1 MRFLNF
7 VPKAGESARLGMYLG
22 DGIVDV
28 AAAMRKLPLPFDS
41 RRGKLDMISLIKMWS
56 KAPADALQPMHEI
69 ARQPAAVLKDITY
82 ARSDVHR
89 ILAPLMPSKNVFCVG
104 QNYKK
109 HIEEMSRARGVEVK
123 FPKKPTFF
131 TKPPTSIIGDGAPIS
146 FDRSVTQRVDYEV
159 ELAIVIGRQAKN
171 VSVAEAMNFVFGYTI
186 VNDVSARDLQ
196 EAHGQFFKG
205 KALDTFCPI
214 GPCIVTAD
222 EFGPPEK
229 GRRLTTTVNG
239 VTRQDSTTSDLLFSC
254 AEIVSSLSQGMTLE
268 EGDIIAT
275 GTPSGVAQGMTP
287 PGWLNH
293 GIVAACLLTCHS
305 SRPPG
310 DVVEVSIEGIGR

>member
-7 VPKAGESARLGMYLG
+7 VLQAGEPARLGMCIG
-22 DGIVDV
+22 ERIVDV
-28 AAAMRKLPLPFDS
+28 AAAMRKLPLPFDP
-41 RRGKLDMISLIKMWS
+41 RRGKVDMISLIKMWS
-56 KAPADALQPMHEI
+56 KSPADALQPMRDI
-69 ARQPAAVLKDITY
+69 MKQPADVFKDVTY
-82 ARSDVHR
+82 SRSAIHR
-89 ILAPLMPSKNVFCVG
+89 ITPPLLPAKNVFCVG

-131 TKPPTSIIGDGAPIS
+131 SKPPTSIIGDGDDIS

-159 ELAIVIGRQAKN
+159 ELAIVIGRQTKN
-171 VSVAEAMNFVFGYTI
+171 VSVAEAMDSVFGYTI

-222 EFGPPEK
+222 EFGAPEQ
-229 GRRLTTTVNG
+229 GRRLTTSVNG
-239 VTRQDSTTSDLLFSC
+239 VIRQDSTTSDLLFTC
-254 AEIVSSLSQGMTLE
+254 AEIVSSLSQGMKLE

-293 GIVAACLLTCHS
+293 GAVFASLQVNS
-305 SRPPG
+305 S
-310 DVVEVSIEGIGR
+310 

>member
-1 MRFLNF
+1 MRFVNF
-7 VPKAGESARLGMYLG
+7 VIKPGDAARLGMCIG
-22 DGIVDV
+22 DVIVDI
-28 AAAMRKLPLPFDS
+28 AAANPKLRFQFPFDS
-41 RRGKLDMISLIKMWS
+41 HRGNVNMISLIKLWS
-56 KAPADALQPMHEI
+56 KAPDD
-69 ARQPAAVLKDITY
+69 VLKPMRYIAQQPPDTFKD
-82 ARSDVHR
+82 AAFPRSAVYR
-89 ILAPLMPSKNVFCVG
+89 VLPPLLPSKNIFCVG

-109 HIEEMSRARGVEVK
+109 HIEEMSQARGVEVK

-131 TKPPTSIIGDGAPIS
+131 SKPPTSIIGDGDFIA

-159 ELAIVIGRQAKN
+159 ELAVVIGRRTKN
-171 VSVAEAMNFVFGYTI
+171 VGVAQAMDHVFGYTI
-186 VNDVSARDLQ
+186 VNDVSARDVQ

-222 EFGPPEK
+222 EFGAPEQ

-239 VTRQDSTTSDLLFSC
+239 MIRQDSTTSDMLFSV

-287 PGWLNH
+287 PGWLKH
-293 GIVAACLLTCHS
+293 GAIVALRSVMSC
-305 SRPPG
+305 
-310 DVVEVSIEGIGR
+310 VI

>member
-1 MRFLNF
+1 MRFVNFLLN
-7 VPKAGESARLGMYLG
+7 AGEPARLGLYLS

-56 KAPADALQPMHEI
+56 ITPGDALQPMRDI
-69 ARQPAAVLKDITY
+69 MKQPPAMFKDVTY
-82 ARSDVHR
+82 PRSSIHR
-89 ILAPLMPSKNVFCVG
+89 ILPPLSPAKNVFCVG

-131 TKPPTSIIGDGAPIS
+131 TKPPTSIVGDGDAIS

-159 ELAIVIGRQAKN
+159 ELAIVIGRQTKN
-171 VSVAEAMNFVFGYTI
+171 VTVAEAMDRVFGYTI

-205 KALDTFCPI
+205 KALDTFCPM

-222 EFGPPEK
+222 EFGHPEQ
-229 GRRLTTTVNG
+229 GRRLITTVNG
-239 VTRQDSTTSDLLFSC
+239 VTRQDSTTTDLLFSC
-254 AEIVSSLSQGMTLE
+254 AEIVSSLSQGMTLDV
-268 EGDIIAT
+268 GDVIAT

-287 PGWLNH
+287 PGWLKH
-293 GIVAACLLTCHS
+293 GVALAGNLSGACSHCV
-305 SRPPG
+305 R
-310 DVVEVSIEGIGR
+310 

>member
-1 MRFLNF
+1 
-7 VPKAGESARLGMYLG
+7 
-22 DGIVDV
+22 
-28 AAAMRKLPLPFDS
+28 
-41 RRGKLDMISLIKMWS
+41 
-56 KAPADALQPMHEI
+56 
-69 ARQPAAVLKDITY
+69 
-82 ARSDVHR
+82 
-89 ILAPLMPSKNVFCVG
+89 VFCVG

-131 TKPPTSIIGDGAPIS
+131 TKPPTSIVGDGDDIS

-159 ELAIVIGRQAKN
+159 ELAIVIGRQTKN
-171 VSVAEAMNFVFGYTI
+171 VNVAEAMESVFGYTI

-222 EFGPPEK
+222 EFGSPEQ

-239 VTRQDSTTSDLLFSC
+239 VIRQDSTTCDLLFSC

-268 EGDIIAT
+268 VGDVIAT

-287 PGWLNH
+287 PGWLKH
-293 GIVAACLLTCHS
+293 GAMLARVCICA
-305 SRPPG
+305 
-310 DVVEVSIEGIGR
+310 

>member
-1 MRFLNF
+1 MRFVNFLLN
-7 VPKAGESARLGMYLG
+7 AGEPARLGMYLS

-56 KAPADALQPMHEI
+56 ITPGDALQPMRDI
-69 ARQPAAVLKDITY
+69 MKQPPAMFKDVTY
-82 ARSDVHR
+82 PRSSILR
-89 ILAPLMPSKNVFCVG
+89 ILPPLSPAKNVFCVG

-109 HIEEMSRARGVEVK
+109 HIEEMSKARGVEVK

-131 TKPPTSIIGDGAPIS
+131 TKPPTSIVGDGDAIS

-159 ELAIVIGRQAKN
+159 ELAIVIGRQTKN
-171 VSVAEAMNFVFGYTI
+171 VTVAEAMDRVFGYTI

-205 KALDTFCPI
+205 KALDTFCPM

-222 EFGPPEK
+222 EFGPPEQ
-229 GRRLTTTVNG
+229 GRRLITTVNG
-239 VTRQDSTTSDLLFSC
+239 VTRQDSTTTDLLFSC
-254 AEIVSSLSQGMTLE
+254 AEIVSSLSQGMTLDV
-268 EGDIIAT
+268 GDVIAT

-287 PGWLNH
+287 PGWLKH
-293 GIVAACLLTCHS
+293 GVALAGNLSCACSHCV
-305 SRPPG
+305 R
-310 DVVEVSIEGIGR
+310 

>member
-1 MRFLNF
+1 MRFVNFLLN
-7 VPKAGESARLGMYLG
+7 AGEPARLGMYLS

-56 KAPADALQPMHEI
+56 ITPGDALQPMRDI
-69 ARQPAAVLKDITY
+69 MKQPPAMFKDVTY
-82 ARSDVHR
+82 PRSSILR
-89 ILAPLMPSKNVFCVG
+89 ILPPLSPAKNVFCVG

-131 TKPPTSIIGDGAPIS
+131 TKPPTSIVGDGDAIS

-159 ELAIVIGRQAKN
+159 ELAIVIGRQTKN
-171 VSVAEAMNFVFGYTI
+171 VTVAEAMDRVFGYTI

-205 KALDTFCPI
+205 KALDTFCPM

-222 EFGPPEK
+222 EFGPPEQ
-229 GRRLTTTVNG
+229 GRRLITTVNG
-239 VTRQDSTTSDLLFSC
+239 VTRQDSTTTDLLFSC
-254 AEIVSSLSQGMTLE
+254 AEIVSSLSQGMTLDV
-268 EGDIIAT
+268 GDVIAT

-287 PGWLNH
+287 PGWLKH
-293 GIVAACLLTCHS
+293 GVALAGNLSCACSHCV
-305 SRPPG
+305 R
-310 DVVEVSIEGIGR
+310 

>member
-7 VPKAGESARLGMYLG
+7 VLKAGEPARLGMHLG

-41 RRGKLDMISLIKMWS
+41 RRGKIDMVSLIKMWS
-56 KAPADALQPMHEI
+56 AAPVDALQPMRDI
-69 ARQPAAVLKDITY
+69 AKQPAALFKDVTH
-82 ARSDVHR
+82 ARSTIHR
-89 ILAPLMPSKNVFCVG
+89 ILPPLVPLKNVFCVG

-131 TKPPTSIIGDGAPIS
+131 TKPPTSIVGDGDDIS

-159 ELAIVIGRQAKN
+159 ELAIVIGRQTKN
-171 VSVAEAMNFVFGYTI
+171 VNVAEAMESVFGYTI

-222 EFGPPEK
+222 EFGSPEQ

-239 VTRQDSTTSDLLFSC
+239 VIRQDSTTCDLLFSC

-268 EGDIIAT
+268 VGDVIAT

-287 PGWLNH
+287 PGWLKH
-293 GIVAACLLTCHS
+293 GAMLARVCICA
-305 SRPPG
+305 
-310 DVVEVSIEGIGR
+310 

>member
-1 MRFLNF
+1 MRFVNFLLN
-7 VPKAGESARLGMYLG
+7 AGEPARLGMYLS

-56 KAPADALQPMHEI
+56 ITPGDALQPMRDI
-69 ARQPAAVLKDITY
+69 MKQPPAMFKDVTY
-82 ARSDVHR
+82 PRSSILR
-89 ILAPLMPSKNVFCVG
+89 ILPPLSPAKNVFCVG

-109 HIEEMSRARGVEVK
+109 HIEEMSKARGVEVK

-131 TKPPTSIIGDGAPIS
+131 TKPPTSIVGDGDAIS

-159 ELAIVIGRQAKN
+159 ELAIVIGRQTKN
-171 VSVAEAMNFVFGYTI
+171 VTVAEAMDRVFGYTI

-205 KALDTFCPI
+205 KALDTFCPT

-222 EFGPPEK
+222 EFGPPEQ
-229 GRRLTTTVNG
+229 GRRLITTVNG
-239 VTRQDSTTSDLLFSC
+239 VTRQDSTTTDLLFSC
-254 AEIVSSLSQGMTLE
+254 AEIVSSLSQGMTLDV
-268 EGDIIAT
+268 GDVIAT

-287 PGWLNH
+287 PGWLKH
-293 GIVAACLLTCHS
+293 GVALAGNLSCACSHCV
-305 SRPPG
+305 R
-310 DVVEVSIEGIGR
+310 

>member
-7 VPKAGESARLGMYLG
+7 VLKAGEAARLGMHLG

-28 AAAMRKLPLPFDS
+28 AAAMRKLPLPFDP
-41 RRGKLDMISLIKMWS
+41 RRGKIDMISLIKMWA
-56 KAPADALQPMHEI
+56 KAPVDALQPMREI
-69 ARQPAAVLKDITY
+69 GKQPAALFKDVTY
-82 ARSDVHR
+82 ARSDLHR
-89 ILAPLMPSKNVFCVG
+89 ILPPLSPSKNVFCVG

-131 TKPPTSIIGDGAPIS
+131 TKPPTSVIGDGDVIS

-159 ELAIVIGRQAKN
+159 ELAIVIGRTTKN
-171 VSVAEAMNFVFGYTI
+171 VSTAEAMDSVFGYTI
-186 VNDVSARDLQ
+186 INDVSARDLQ

-205 KALDTFCPI
+205 KALDTFCPM

-222 EFGPPEK
+222 EFGSPDQ

-239 VTRQDSTTSDLLFSC
+239 AVRQDSTTSDLLFSC
-254 AEIVSSLSQGMTLE
+254 AEIVASLSQGMTLE
-268 EGDIIAT
+268 AGDVIAT

-287 PGWLNH
+287 PAWLRH
-293 GIVAACLLTCHS
+293 GAAPRCLLCAGACSHCTRRCRGS
-305 SRPPG
+305 FS
-310 DVVEVSIEGIGR
+310 